1 MNGPFFAGR
10 GARVCCCVL
19 GLCWMLAVP
28 CQALAQETRAGVLV
42 EPTKAA
48 STRDSAIADSAERAD
63 LAQTSDLT
71 AAEASQ
77 RVLGATVVDGQIVYA
92 RGMDARYTNAL
103 LNGVPLSSMD
113 TDHESVP
120 LDLFPAL
127 ALESLTI
134 TRQFLPDVPGDF
146 AAGSVQIR
154 TRDFPDRPLF
164 QLSLSGAYNTASTGQ
179 KRPGYAGS
187 SSDWLGFDG
196 GRRSLPSGIPNQ
208 KLDAASTTTAQ
219 QIDYGHRFNTPLV
232 TFMKATP
239 PNFGLR
245 LVAGNSYR
253 LSPDAKLGVMIA
265 LSYGRSY
272 QSEQLTQRTFVQGTL
287 PDGTHA
293 LLVGQEYS
301 GPRAIDSVRWGTLGS
316 ASLEL
321 SSRHTLSLLG
331 FHGQNADDS
340 TSDLQSP
347 GASGIHATH
356 LEYVS
361 HALNTLQ
368 LRGEHH
374 FPRLSRLEIDWQTSL
389 GSASRDQPDT
399 RDVRY
404 QRGERDGTPGWNF
417 LPDSSG
423 EHQFL
428 NQSDTT
434 VTAGFDVLQPIIS
447 TPEHETKLKVGAL
460 VTSRDSDFRARR
472 FQLVP
477 ARTPGFLFDQLSF
490 CPGAAWSGGCA
501 NYLFRPD
508 LIRPDGLLLNEWSL
522 NHDQYQTGLDVYAAY
537 AMVEAK
543 LLPKLRAIVRRA
555 AAKSASRS
563 LTAFDPFDRADTEM
577 RCRRSTRPIGCQR
590 PPSFTTSLR
599 RATFASALV
608 RLWRDHAPASRA
620 VAGAI
625 HDRRLAGSP

>member
-10 GARVCCCVL
+10 GVRVCCCVL

-28 CQALAQETRAGVLV
+28 CQALAQEARDQVLA
-42 EPTKAA
+42 EPTTAA
-48 STRDSAIADSAERAD
+48 SKRGSAIADSAQRPD

-92 RGMDARYTNAL
+92 RGMDTRYTNAL
-103 LNGVPLSSMD
+103 LNGVPLASMD
-113 TDHESVP
+113 TDHERVP

-154 TRDFPDRPLF
+154 TRDFPDQPLF

-179 KRPGYAGS
+179 KRPSYAGS
-187 SSDWLGFDG
+187 STDWLGFDG
-196 GRRSLPSGIPNQ
+196 GRRSFPSGIPNQ
-208 KLDAASTTTAQ
+208 KLDAASTSTAQ
-219 QIDYGHRFNTPLV
+219 QIEYGHRINTPLV

-239 PNFGLR
+239 PNFGLK

-253 LSPDAKLGVMIA
+253 LAPDAKLGVMIA

-272 QSEQLTQRTFVQGTL
+272 QSEQLTQRTFVQGML

-301 GPRAIDSVRWGTLGS
+301 GSRTIDNVRWGTLGS

-321 SSRHTLSLLG
+321 SPRHTLSVLG

-340 TSDLQSP
+340 TSDLESP

-361 HALNTLQ
+361 HSLNVLQ

-374 FPRLSRLEIDWQTSL
+374 FPQLSGLEIDWQTSL
-389 GSASRDQPDT
+389 GSAGRDQPDT

-417 LPDSSG
+417 IADSSG
-423 EHQFL
+423 E
-428 NQSDTT
+428 
-434 VTAGFDVLQPIIS
+434 
-447 TPEHETKLKVGAL
+447 
-460 VTSRDSDFRARR
+460 
-472 FQLVP
+472 
-477 ARTPGFLFDQLSF
+477 
-490 CPGAAWSGGCA
+490 
-501 NYLFRPD
+501 
-508 LIRPDGLLLNEWSL
+508 
-522 NHDQYQTGLDVYAAY
+522 
-537 AMVEAK
+537 
-543 LLPKLRAIVRRA
+543 
-555 AAKSASRS
+555 
-563 LTAFDPFDRADTEM
+563 
-577 RCRRSTRPIGCQR
+577 
-590 PPSFTTSLR
+590 
-599 RATFASALV
+599 
-608 RLWRDHAPASRA
+608 
-620 VAGAI
+620 
-625 HDRRLAGSP
+625 